1 MVKLQD
7 VEMKDVSMPPSEGG
21 EKKEEEV
28 KKDPDLLTL
37 EGKNHPFRTPSVP
50 LHCIDIWIHTRTLST
65 IPTQTLSLALTLTV
79 NLTSNL
85 NLKL

>member
-37 EGKNHPFRTPSVP
+37 EGKNHPSRTPS
-50 LHCIDIWIHTRTLST
+50 LY
-65 IPTQTLSLALTLTV
+65 
-79 NLTSNL
+79 
-85 NLKL
+85 

>member
-37 EGKNHPFRTPSVP
+37 EGKNHPFRTPSLYLYMDP
-50 LHCIDIWIHTRTLST
+50 Y
-65 IPTQTLSLALTLTV
+65 
-79 NLTSNL
+79 SNPKYYSNPSPFL
-85 NLKL
+85 NSNPDRKPNQ